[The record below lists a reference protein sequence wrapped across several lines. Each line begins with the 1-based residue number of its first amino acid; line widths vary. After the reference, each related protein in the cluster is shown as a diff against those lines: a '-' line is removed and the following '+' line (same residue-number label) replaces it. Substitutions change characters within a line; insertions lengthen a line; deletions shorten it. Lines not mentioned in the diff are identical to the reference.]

1 MLSPD
6 PNSVMVPLG
15 FDAMLDNIKSGFS
28 SVIKAVDAGLS
39 IYASVPG
46 RIEALREINADIKQK
61 VSAEVAPTQPD
72 TVTEFFKKNSG
83 FVTVAAVSLLIVFA
97 VKD

>member
-6 PNSVMVPLG
+6 PNAVMVPLG

-28 SVIKAVDAGLS
+28 NVIKAVDAGLAL
-39 IYASVPG
+39 YASVPG

-61 VSAEVAPTQPD
+61 ATAPVAPVQPD

-83 FVTVAAVSLLIVFA
+83 FVTIAAVSVLIILA
-97 VKD
+97 VRD